1 MAEKSSSTDRS
12 QSRASQWILLGVL
25 VSGLAAVL
33 VYLSWPRIDY
43 KAELDRQ
50 ITEGWMAGR
59 EVVDAL
65 EFFEKGGVYENREM
79 AGAYDIDQKYVIPLI
94 KRLKEEHHLN
104 VLAILEKEP
113 PNTAMAIIAEVPP
126 DRETRNKIRA
136 TILET
141 VDEFPGFAMQNWSHN
156 YVSLD
161 FLDEVEVTPLRD
173 AGALEPL
180 RASQRM
186 ME

>member
-1 MAEKSSSTDRS
+1 
-12 QSRASQWILLGVL
+12 
-25 VSGLAAVL
+25 
-33 VYLSWPRIDY
+33 
-43 KAELDRQ
+43 
-50 ITEGWMAGR
+50 
-59 EVVDAL
+59 
-65 EFFEKGGVYENREM
+65 
-79 AGAYDIDQKYVIPLI
+79 
-94 KRLKEEHHLN
+94 